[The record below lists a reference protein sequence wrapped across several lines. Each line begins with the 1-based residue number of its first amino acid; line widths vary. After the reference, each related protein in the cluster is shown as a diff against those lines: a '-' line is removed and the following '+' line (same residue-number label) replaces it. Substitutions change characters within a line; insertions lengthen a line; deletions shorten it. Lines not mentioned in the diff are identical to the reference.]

1 MVKLQHARAAIRA
14 LPDIDRTVDEQMMEI
29 SFLQER
35 VEKLK
40 GLLKSIR
47 EECVVEREGT
57 GAGAAAGAAEA
68 DKEVKMV
75 EE

>member
-14 LPDIDRTVDEQMMEI
+14 LPDIDRTMDEQMLEI
-29 SFLQER
+29 SFLEER

-40 GLLKSIR
+40 GLLKDIR
-47 EECVVEREGT
+47 EECLVGGGGGGGGREDQI
-57 GAGAAAGAAEA
+57 E
-68 DKEVKMV
+68 EKMV

>member
-14 LPDIDRTVDEQMMEI
+14 LPDIDRTVNEQMMEI

-47 EECVVEREGT
+47 EECFVEKGEI
-57 GAGAAAGAAEA
+57 GAGAGAGAE
-68 DKEVKMV
+68 DDMEVKMV